1 MSMAGVNTPHDSFF
15 VKSLGDIDAMREFLE
30 LNLPDEIIKNI
41 KVKTISKE
49 NTTFVDENLK
59 KLFSD
64 LIFNVE
70 LESGNKGYVV
80 FLFEHKSTVEK
91 DTVFQIFKYLA
102 RIWDEVISDNR
113 LPVIIP
119 VLFYHG
125 NEKWSAPMKLSGLIE
140 DDIDW
145 ADKIIPDFEYFI
157 YTLKDLK
164 KIYPNITVT
173 KLKLYIKTLQL
184 SHSKTKKEFNRRL
197 KNLLIELDKY
207 CKKTGQSV
215 YFRVAMRY
223 ILETSARSKTDEE
236 KIIELS
242 KKFIPE
248 RKGDIMTVAEELRK
262 EGEQRG
268 IEKGERKILIETVT
282 IQLEKKFNL
291 ELPNNILK
299 KIAIADREKLI
310 KIRDNI
316 FDIESLDEVSQ
327 VLD

>member
-1 MSMAGVNTPHDSFF
+1 MAGVNTPHDSFF
-15 VKSLGDIDAMREFLE
+15 VKSLGDVNAMREFLE
-30 LNLPDEIIKNI
+30 LNLPNEIIKNI
-41 KVKTISKE
+41 KVETISKE
-49 NTTFVDENLK
+49 NTTFVDGNLK

-102 RIWDEVISDNR
+102 RIWDEVISDKR

-125 NEKWSAPMKLSGLIE
+125 KEKWTAPMKLSGLIE
-140 DDIDW
+140 DDFDW
-145 ADKIIPDFEYFI
+145 AKKIIPDFEYFI
-157 YTLKDLK
+157 YTLKDLREV
-164 KIYPNITVT
+164 YPNINVP

-184 SHSKTKKEFNRRL
+184 SHSKTDEEFYDRL
-197 KNLLIELDKY
+197 ENLLIELDKY
-207 CKKTGQSV
+207 CGKTGQSV

-223 ILETSARSKTDEE
+223 ILETSGKSETDE

-268 IEKGERKILIETVT
+268 IEKGERKVLIETVT
-282 IQLEKKFNL
+282 TLLEKKFNL

-299 KIAIADREKLI
+299 KIAITDTEKLI

-316 FDIESLDEVSQ
+316 FDIENLDEVRQ
-327 VLD
+327 ILD